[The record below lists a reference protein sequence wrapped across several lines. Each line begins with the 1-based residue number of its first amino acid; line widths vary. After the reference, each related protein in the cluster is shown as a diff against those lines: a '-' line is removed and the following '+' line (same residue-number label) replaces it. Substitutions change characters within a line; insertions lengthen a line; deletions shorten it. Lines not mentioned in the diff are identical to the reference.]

1 VVEEIT
7 KEGARAMRLEHC
19 IGRWLELRGHF
30 VRQVEE
36 TEEALVAEVEAIA
49 GRLPRCGCCGRPVR
63 RTKGRLPRR
72 EWRDLMIRHAP
83 LVIAYAPRRVVCPDC
98 GVRVERVPWAERW
111 SRVTRS
117 LFRAVAEL
125 ARRADL
131 STVAD
136 HYAINWKTVA
146 SVIRRTVEWG
156 LKQRRQRPL
165 RVLGLD
171 EVSRKKGHHYLTL
184 AYDLERGELAWVGQ
198 DRTSD
203 TVAAFFDELGWRR
216 SAQIEAVCMDMW
228 KPYRRVVEARA
239 PQATICFDRFHV
251 VRHLNAAVDEARR
264 ALMRKLAG
272 PTKAL
277 IKGTRFVLL
286 KNPWTLQPAQRQ
298 SLSELVRRNHPL
310 SRAWYLKEDFQRFWD
325 YLKERWAER
334 HLRRWLAWASRSRL
348 PSFQA
353 FARLV
358 REHLDGIL
366 AWTRLRISNG
376 ALEGMNNKV
385 KLVSHRSYGFRNDD
399 RYIEAIYHNCGN
411 LTLPPEHD
419 EVLQRCA
426 FG

>member
-1 VVEEIT
+1 
-7 KEGARAMRLEHC
+7 MRLEHC
-19 IGRWLELRGHF
+19 IRRWLGLRGHF

-36 TEEALVAEVEAIA
+36 TEAGLIAEVESIE
-49 GRLPRCGCCGRPVR
+49 GRRPSCGCCGRKVG

-72 EWRDLMIRHAP
+72 EWRDLMIRHLP

-98 GVRVERVPWAERW
+98 GIRVERVPWAERW

-117 LFRAVAEL
+117 LTRAVAEL
-125 ARRADL
+125 ARRTDL
-131 STVAD
+131 STVAG
-136 HYAINWKTVA
+136 HYEINWKTVA
-146 SVIRRTVEWG
+146 SVIRRAVEWG

-184 AYDLERGELAWVGQ
+184 AYDLERGELAWVGK
-198 DRTSD
+198 DRTND
-203 TVAAFFDELGWRR
+203 TVSAFFDELGPRR
-216 SAQIEAVCMDMW
+216 SAGIEAVCMDMW

-239 PQATICFDRFHV
+239 PQATVCFDRFHV

-272 PTKAL
+272 PAKAL
-277 IKGTRFVLL
+277 VKGTRFVLL
-286 KNPWTLQPAQRQ
+286 KNPWTLHPAQRQ

-325 YLKERWAER
+325 YLKEGWAER

-348 PSFQA
+348 PSFKA

-411 LTLPPEHD
+411 LALPPNDE